1 MRAGLNIMDSIRI
14 ERLQSAAQHD
24 QAVKLQKNYWGADA
38 KNLVPRHMLFSI
50 SHYGGHV
57 LGAYDGRELVGFVMG
72 FVGTDIDFDDRD
84 ARPAMANLLIMSKR
98 MLVLPGYRGRNIGY
112 RLKMAQR
119 DIAMKQAIRLVT
131 WTVDPL
137 LAANAHLNIRKLGG
151 VIQRFSANYFGLAEP
166 QSLRADRLIVEWWVT
181 HRRVVERAAGRG
193 SKLTLQ
199 QYLEVHAPIVNRA
212 DASGDWLKPRP
223 MTAVPN
229 SSFALVEIPAN
240 FRDLEASQRSLAD
253 QWRYHIRDVF
263 SRMLAAN
270 YVVTDFVSDEF
281 DGRRA
286 TFYLLSRQVDDDHR
300 KN

>member
-1 MRAGLNIMDSIRI
+1 MDSVRI
-14 ERLQSAAQHD
+14 ERLLSAAQHE
-24 QAVKLQKNYWGADA
+24 QAVELQKHYWGADA

-72 FVGTDIDFDDRD
+72 FIGADIDIDDRG

-98 MLVLPGYRGRNIGY
+98 MLVLPAYRGRNIGY

-131 WTVDPL
+131 WTVDPM
-137 LAANAHLNIRKLGG
+137 LAANAHLNVRKLGA
-151 VIQRFSANYFGLAEP
+151 VIQRFSANYFGLEAP
-166 QSLRADRLIVEWWVT
+166 DSLRADRLIVDWWVS
-181 HRRVVERAAGRG
+181 HRRVSERAAGRG
-193 SKLTLQ
+193 GRLSLQ
-199 QYLEVHAPIVNRA
+199 QYLGVHAPIVNRA

-223 MTAVPN
+223 LTDAPA
-229 SSFALVEIPAN
+229 SSFALVEIPAD
-240 FRDLEASQRSLAD
+240 FRELEAAHRSLAD

-263 SRMLAAN
+263 SRMLAAGF
-270 YVVTDFVSDEF
+270 VVTDFVSGQYE
-281 DGRRA
+281 GRLA
-286 TFYLLSRQVDDDHR
+286 TFYLLSRHDDGDDDDDR